1 MSDSLGARLRQRREQ
16 QDIALLTIAEQTK
29 IKLSLL
35 ESLERDDVSHW
46 PGGIF
51 RRAFIRT
58 YAHAI
63 GLDPDV
69 VVREFLEI
77 YPDPVEVAEPAA
89 ALAAGADQ
97 TRVSAGPPTRLR
109 HIVGSALESLARLR
123 RAATAAADL
132 PPESAPVTSP
142 VELASRAPVDAAV
155 RVDAS
160 SAVAAAMPRLEPAV
174 SATRVGP
181 EMSRTK
187 RTDAPPPAIVEVRAE
202 PAEAIE
208 VPVACQ
214 PPSAAAAPVPDF
226 LAAADLCTEFGRVE
240 NATEVQ
246 PLLQKAAAILDAIG
260 LIVWVW
266 DPQPAVLKPAMACG
280 YSDKVLAQL
289 PTVKRDG
296 DNVTA
301 AAFRSAQTCAI
312 DGSDQASGALVV
324 PLLTPAGC
332 AGVLAIEL
340 QHGVEQTKSV
350 RALATIFAAQLA
362 QLTGAAGLPTVRPE
376 PPPIP
381 PVTGNFP
388 TPVAPRAGRGGSR
401 QRLTE
406 RVGRLNA

>member
-1 MSDSLGARLRQRREQ
+1 MVRGLAEVCRMSDSLGARLRQRREQ

-35 ESLERDDVSHW
+35 EALERDDVSHW

-63 GLDPDV
+63 GLDPDL

-77 YPDPVEVAEPAA
+77 YPDPVEVVDPAA

-109 HIVGSALESLARLR
+109 HIVGSALESFARLR
-123 RAATAAADL
+123 RAAAAVDFVPA
-132 PPESAPVTSP
+132 ESAPVTTP
-142 VELASRAPVDAAV
+142 VKVALSVPVDAAV
-155 RVDAS
+155 RVEAS
-160 SAVAAAMPRLEPAV
+160 SAVAAGMLRVEPALP
-174 SATRVGP
+174 A
-181 EMSRTK
+181 
-187 RTDAPPPAIVEVRAE
+187 APPPAIVEV
-202 PAEAIE
+202 PAERSEANE
-208 VPVACQ
+208 VPAACL
-214 PPSAAAAPVPDF
+214 PSRDAAAPVPDF
-226 LAAADLCTEFGRVE
+226 LAAADLCTELGRVE
-240 NATEVQ
+240 NASEVK
-246 PLLQKAAAILDAIG
+246 PLLQKAATILDAIG

-266 DPQPAVLKPAMACG
+266 DPQPAVLKPALACG

-362 QLTGAAGLPTVRPE
+362 QLTGATGLPTVRPE

-388 TPVAPRAGRGGSR
+388 TPMAPRAGRGGSR
-401 QRLTE
+401 QRLTD

>member
-1 MSDSLGARLRQRREQ
+1 MVRGLAEVCRMSDSLGARLRQRREQ

-132 PPESAPVTSP
+132 PPESAPVTGP

-174 SATRVGP
+174 T
-181 EMSRTK
+181 E
-187 RTDAPPPAIVEVRAE
+187 APPPAIVEVRVE
-202 PAEAIE
+202 RAEANE
-208 VPVACQ
+208 VPVACR
-214 PPSAAAAPVPDF
+214 PPSTAAAPVPDF

-246 PLLQKAAAILDAIG
+246 PLLQKAATILDAIG

-312 DGSDQASGALVV
+312 DGNDQASGALVV

-362 QLTGAAGLPTVRPE
+362 QLTGAAGLPTVWPE